1 MRAPLLPEN
10 FRNAQQD
17 TLSAMLDD
25 LYEGAPQIGVVIG
38 PAGTGKT
45 HALGQYLREVK
56 ERHKARLDRRRVI
69 TLYDARQRFKAA
81 GLLRRREDLRW
92 LDDQWKGLDGGERAS
107 ERELVIML
115 RSRGYELGLSEE
127 QLPPT
132 PPAETRPCPQPV
144 IVTPSQ
150 TTTESGMV
158 KLMTAAVSPSRARCY
173 FSVFDA
179 HQALMGALH
188 ENRDIFLIVD
198 EAQRLK
204 TGPLTVTREVFDDAG
219 VSVVLVGTLD
229 LEANLQRRGAESLLS
244 RVSLSYRMDPL
255 DGEQVRALL
264 ASWNER
270 LVRRIYAHTAGVF
283 RRIVHLVELAEQ
295 IREVNGEPK
304 VTAEILDEAVLHIP
318 DLLPGLPGRR
328 EVLGV
333 PTPAAPANAMPARTP
348 PVAVAAEARMPE
360 ARQARA

>member
-1 MRAPLLPEN
+1 MRAPILPEN

-17 TLSAMLDD
+17 TLSALLDD
-25 LYEGAPQIGVVIG
+25 LYEEAPQIGVVIG
-38 PAGTGKT
+38 PDGTGKT
-45 HALGQYLREVK
+45 HALRQYLREVE
-56 ERHKARLDRRRVI
+56 ERHKARIDRRRVI
-69 TLYDARQRFKAA
+69 TLFDARQRFRAD

-92 LDDQWKGLDGGERAS
+92 LDDQWKGLDGCERAS

-115 RSRGYELGLSEE
+115 RSRGHELGLSEE
-127 QLPPT
+127 QLPPI
-132 PPAETRPCPQPV
+132 PPEETRPCPRPV

-158 KLMTAAVSPSRARCY
+158 KLMTAVVSPRARH
-173 FSVFDA
+173 FLSVFDA
-179 HQALMGALH
+179 NRELMDILHRNHQM
-188 ENRDIFLIVD
+188 FLIVD

-204 TGPLTVTREVFDDAG
+204 TGPLTVIREVYDDAG
-219 VSVVLVGTLD
+219 VSVALVGTAD
-229 LEANLQRRGAESLLS
+229 LEANLHRRGAESLLS
-244 RVSLSYRMDPL
+244 RVSLSYRMEPL

-270 LVRRIYAHTAGVF
+270 LVRRIYAHTGGVF

-304 VTAEILDEAVLHIP
+304 VTAEILDEVILHVP

-360 ARQARA
+360 VRQARA